1 MSFKVLTDTSANL
14 PTPLLKQRDIGVIAF
29 FYYIDGSEYSCL
41 DTEKFDSKAFYD
53 SIRGGTKVSTSL
65 ISPDKYRQAF
75 EKYVSA
81 GDDVVYVGMSSGIS
95 GSFSVA
101 VSVANELMEQYPDR
115 RIETV
120 DTIGA
125 SLGEG
130 FFALM
135 AADARDAG
143 KDARETA
150 EELRS
155 KVPEMCQVFTVDDL
169 MHLRNTG
176 RLSNAAA
183 WVGTVL
189 NIKPLLKGNTEGK
202 IVSFAKAL
210 GRRRSIDMIADRY
223 DKLVRN
229 SESQVIGIAH
239 ADCPADVEYLIK
251 LLNKKHPPKDIMV
264 VDYEPVTGSH
274 VGPGALALFFM
285 GDADFRKDKPVIS
298 LPNLPNI
305 PNILKR
311 DRDQNKA
318 DIREDDA
325 GAACPEAADGI

>member
-1 MSFKVLTDTSANL
+1 MSFRVITDTSANL
-14 PTPLLKQRDIGVIAF
+14 PTPLLKQRGIEVAEF
-29 FYYIDGSEYSCL
+29 CYYIDGMEYSCT
-41 DTEKFDSKAFYD
+41 DTETFDSKGFYGA
-53 SIRGGTKVSTSL
+53 IRSGTKVSTSL
-65 ISPDKYRQAF
+65 VPPERYYQLF
-75 EKYVSA
+75 EKCVSS
-81 GDDVVYVGMSSGIS
+81 GEDVVYVGMSSGIS
-95 GSFSVA
+95 GSFSVSA
-101 VSVANELMEQYPDR
+101 GAAAELMDKYPGR
-115 RIETV
+115 VIETV
-120 DTIGA
+120 DTLGA

-143 KDARETA
+143 KSASETA
-150 EELRS
+150 AELRRRI
-155 KVPEMCQVFTVDDL
+155 PEMCQVFTVDDL

-223 DKLVRN
+223 DKLVR
-229 SESQVIGIAH
+229 SAEDQVIGIAH
-239 ADCPADVEYLIK
+239 ADCLADAEYLIG
-251 LLNKKHPPKDIMV
+251 LINKKHPPKDIML

-285 GDADFRKDKPVIS
+285 GDEDFRKDRPVIS
-298 LPNLPNI
+298 LPNLPNL
-305 PNILKR
+305 PNLLKR
-311 DRDQNKA
+311 DRDQGKTEARCEA
-318 DIREDDA
+318 DISAEQQPA
-325 GAACPEAADGI
+325 S